1 VKIWL
6 RGPAN
11 DPRVEL
17 IGDDGW
23 YRPTDHDESSQS
35 EERSLMAELL
45 TTQETK
51 NLQSAPGRWLLPG
64 TPP

>member
-1 VKIWL
+1 MWL
-6 RGPAN
+6 RGPAD

-23 YRPTDHDESSQS
+23 YRPSGHDEFSQR

-45 TTQETK
+45 SPKEAK
-51 NLQSAPGRWLLPG
+51 KLQIAPGRWLLRG